1 MRKSSLNRWASP
13 VAQREEQ
20 HDRQATDR
28 GRAQIGAAAR
38 RLSVRQPLRGDR
50 RRFLALTPTK
60 GSGPPVVM
68 IHGNPTWSVLYRGLI
83 EGLRGQYRCMAVD
96 LAGFG
101 LSVPPPDFSFR
112 PEDHARL
119 IAGLLDRLDLKDA
132 ALVAHDWGGP
142 VGLGAAM
149 MTSGRISSLCLG
161 NTWAWPV
168 NGDFHFEWFSKLMG
182 GPIGRFG
189 SERYVT
195 FVNLV
200 MPSAMRR
207 RKLSA
212 QELDLYRA
220 PFVKLQSRRGMHVFP
235 WEITASRDYL
245 ARVRISSPFSAGR
258 PISSGR
264 KTTSPFATRNSPAGR
279 APAPGRGAAGREMRP
294 LPLDRRARRVPRRG
308 ARISRR
314 ESQRL
319 IGAGQV
325 EQRTTHCVY
334 YVFSVDSVFALDAAV
349 ALALP
354 PRSPRGVAP
363 TCSQR
368 RKRAREDE
376 RWGARS

>member
-1 MRKSSLNRWASP
+1 MNDKSLTEAERRLALPLGAYPFNSHNAALDGSSLYYAD
-13 VAQREEQ
+13 E
-20 HDRQATDR
+20 
-28 GRAQIGAAAR
+28 
-38 RLSVRQPLRGDR
+38 
-50 RRFLALTPTK
+50 
-60 GSGPPVVM
+60 GSGPTVLM

-83 EGLRGQYRCMAVD
+83 EGLRAQYRCVAVD

-112 PEDHARL
+112 PEDQARL
-119 IAGLLDRLDLKDA
+119 VAGLIDRLDLKDA
-132 ALVAHDWGGP
+132 TLVAHDWGGP

-189 SERYVT
+189 SERYAT

-220 PFVKLQSRRGMHVFP
+220 PFRELQSRRGMHVFP

-245 ARVRISSPFSAGR
+245 ARLRDFVAGFR
-258 PISSGR
+258 G
-264 KTTSPFATRNSPAGR
+264 PAYFVWPENDIAFR
-279 APAPGRGAAGREMRP
+279 DKELARWKEL
-294 LPLDRRARRVPRRG
+294 LPQAEARRLAKCGHFLWIDAPDECLAEVRG
-308 ARISRR
+308 F
-314 ESQRL
+314 L
-319 IGAGQV
+319 GA
-325 EQRTTHCVY
+325 THVR
-334 YVFSVDSVFALDAAV
+334 AA
-349 ALALP
+349 
-354 PRSPRGVAP
+354 
-363 TCSQR
+363 
-368 RKRAREDE
+368 
-376 RWGARS
+376 

>member
-1 MRKSSLNRWASP
+1 MTDKPLTEAERRVALPPGAYPFASHYAAIDGASLHFAD
-13 VAQREEQ
+13 E
-20 HDRQATDR
+20 
-28 GRAQIGAAAR
+28 
-38 RLSVRQPLRGDR
+38 
-50 RRFLALTPTK
+50 
-60 GSGPPVVM
+60 GSGPAGRDDSWQPDLERALSEL
-68 IHGNPTWSVLYRGLI
+68 HRG
-83 EGLRGQYRCMAVD
+83 GMRGQHRCVAVD

-142 VGLGAAM
+142 VGLCAAM
-149 MTSGRISSLCLG
+149 MTSSRISSLCLG

-189 SERYVT
+189 SERYAT

-235 WEITASRDYL
+235 WEITAIRDYS
-245 ARVRISSPFSAGR
+245 RGSGISSPSSAGR

-264 KTTSPFATRNSPAGR
+264 KTTSPCDKELARWRQP
-279 APAPGRGAAGREMRP
+279 PAPGRGAAGREMRP

-314 ESQRL
+314 EPRL
-319 IGAGQV
+319 IGAERSNTAQPTACITFF
-325 EQRTTHCVY
+325 RLT
-334 YVFSVDSVFALDAAV
+334 ALV
-349 ALALP
+349 
-354 PRSPRGVAP
+354 
-363 TCSQR
+363 
-368 RKRAREDE
+368 RA
-376 RWGARS
+376 